1 MRLNKV
7 GTGLKQAM
15 NGRWPRQLCNAAVA
29 GVFLLTG
36 CGFSETDRQSDRDE
50 NATNPGGMTPN
61 RRPLS
66 RVTKSTSFAAVTAEE
81 GRAAEVGRE
90 ILLAGGNATDAAV
103 AMYFALAVT
112 LPSAASLG
120 ASGAC
125 VVHNEKT
132 KKAEAF
138 VFPPI
143 AAPGAVK
150 GTPFSVPV
158 GVRAITLMHVR
169 HGQLRWEQTV
179 SPGERLARFGFPVS
193 RALARDLQAG
203 GSLLGAD
210 AEARRIFGSAGEG
223 TQLMQPD
230 LATVLGAIRQRGG
243 AEFFQGALARTFSEQ
258 VSQAGGSLPVDTL
271 RAAIPIATAPQSVS
285 QYRSRVYVAPSPA
298 AGAAVLAGWNGAQ
311 PAGGTPADSG
321 GFAGFAAVDSKGG
334 AAACELSMGQ
344 LFGARVVV
352 PGSGIMLGS
361 PNPEAASV
369 SPLIIGNPGN
379 GEFTFAGAGGGGP
392 GAAQAVG
399 FVAREV
405 IDNGKNLGSVLAGRR
420 AQGGFV
426 NAIACPSGLRGKPE
440 ACSTGADPAGAGLST
455 LANE

>member
-7 GTGLKQAM
+7 STGLRQAR
-15 NGRWPRQLCNAAVA
+15 NGRRPRQLRNAVLV
-29 GVFLLTG
+29 GVLLLGG
-36 CGFSETDRQSDRDE
+36 CGFSETDRERDRAD
-50 NATNPGGMTPN
+50 NAANPAGLTQNKRTFSPI
-61 RRPLS
+61 
-66 RVTKSTSFAAVTAEE
+66 TKGSSFAATTAEE

-90 ILLAGGNATDAAV
+90 ILEAGGNATDAAV
-103 AMYFALAVT
+103 AMYFALSVT

-125 VVHNEKT
+125 VVHNDKT

-138 VFPPI
+138 VFPPV

-150 GTPFSVPV
+150 GTPFSVPT

-179 SPGERLARFGFPVS
+179 SPAERLARFGFQVS

-203 GSLLGAD
+203 GALLGAD
-210 AEARRIFGSAGEG
+210 AEARRIFGNVSEG
-223 TQLMQPD
+223 ALLTQPE
-230 LATVLGAIRQRGG
+230 LAAVLGGIRQRGG

-258 VSQAGGSLPVDTL
+258 VSQAGGSLPVDAL
-271 RAAIPIATAPQSVS
+271 RAAVPIASAPLSVS
-285 QYRSRVYVAPSPA
+285 HYRSRVYVAPSPA
-298 AGAAVLAGWNGAQ
+298 AGSAVLAGWNGQQ
-311 PAGGTPADSG
+311 PAGGSAVDSG
-321 GFAGFAAVDSKGG
+321 GFAGFAAVDGKGG
-334 AAACELSMGQ
+334 AAACAVSMGQ

-369 SPLIIGNPGN
+369 SPMIIANPGN
-379 GEFTFAGAGGGGP
+379 GEFTFAGAGGGAP
-392 GAAQAVG
+392 TAAQAVG
-399 FVAREV
+399 YVAREV
-405 IDNGKNLGSVLAGRR
+405 IENDRNLATVIANRR

-440 ACSTGADPAGAGLST
+440 ACRTAADPAGAGLST
-455 LANE
+455 IAQ

>member
-1 MRLNKV
+1 MRLIKV
-7 GTGLKQAM
+7 GTGLRQAR
-15 NGRWPRQLCNAAVA
+15 NGWRPRQLCNAALASV
-29 GVFLLTG
+29 LLLSG
-36 CGFSETDRQSDRDE
+36 CGFSETDRARDRAE
-50 NATNPGGMTPN
+50 NAENPAGLAQNKRTFSPT
-61 RRPLS
+61 
-66 RVTKSTSFAAVTAEE
+66 TKGSSFAATTAEE
-81 GRAAEVGRE
+81 SRAAEVGRE
-90 ILLAGGNATDAAV
+90 ILESGGNATDAAV
-103 AMYFALAVT
+103 AMYFALSVT

-125 VVHNEKT
+125 VVHNDKT

-138 VFPPI
+138 IFPPV

-150 GTPFSVPV
+150 GTPFAVPT

-179 SPGERLARFGFPVS
+179 APAERLARFGFPVS

-203 GSLLGAD
+203 GALLGAD
-210 AEARRIFGSAGEG
+210 AEARRIFGNASEG
-223 TQLMQPD
+223 SLLTQPE
-230 LATVLGAIRQRGG
+230 LASVLGSIRQRGG

-258 VSQAGGSLPVDTL
+258 VSQAGGSLPVDSL
-271 RAAIPIATAPQSVS
+271 RAALPIASEPMSVS

-298 AGAAVLAGWNGAQ
+298 AGSSALAGWNGQQ
-311 PAGGTPADSG
+311 PAGGTPVDSG

-334 AAACELSMGQ
+334 AAACAVSMGQ

-369 SPLIIGNPGN
+369 SPLIIANPGN

-392 GAAQAVG
+392 TAAQAVG

-405 IDNGKNLGSVLAGRR
+405 IDNDRNLATVLANRR

-440 ACSTGADPAGAGLST
+440 ACRTGADPAGAGLST
-455 LANE
+455 IAQ

>member
-1 MRLNKV
+1 MR
-7 GTGLKQAM
+7 
-15 NGRWPRQLCNAAVA
+15 NAALI
-29 GVFLLTG
+29 GLFLLTG
-36 CGFSETDRQSDRDE
+36 CGFSETDRQMDRNE
-50 NATNPGGMTPN
+50 NASNPGGLTPN

-66 RVTKSTSFAAVTAEE
+66 RVTKTTSFAATTADES
-81 GRAAEVGRE
+81 RAAEVGRE

-125 VVHNEKT
+125 IVHNDKT

-138 VFPPI
+138 VFPPV

-179 SPGERLARFGFPVS
+179 SPAERLARFGFPVS

-203 GSLLGAD
+203 GALLGAD
-210 AEARRIFGSAGEG
+210 AEARRIFGASGEG
-223 TQLMQPD
+223 TLLVQPD
-230 LATVLGAIRQRGG
+230 LATVLGGIRQRGG
-243 AEFFQGALARTFSEQ
+243 AEFFQGGLARTFSEQ

-271 RAAIPIATAPQSVS
+271 RTAIPISAEPLSVS
-285 QYRSRVYVAPSPA
+285 QYRSRVYVAPAPA
-298 AGAAVLAGWNGAQ
+298 AGASVLTGWNGSQ
-311 PAGGTPADSG
+311 PGGSTPVDSG
-321 GFAGFAAVDSKGG
+321 GFAGFAVVDSKGG
-334 AAACELSMGQ
+334 AAACEMSMGQ

-369 SPLIIGNPGN
+369 SPLIIANPGN
-379 GEFTFAGAGGGGP
+379 GEFTFAGAGGGAAS
-392 GAAQAVG
+392 AAQALG
-399 FVAREV
+399 WVAREV
-405 IDNGKNLGSVLAGRR
+405 IDNGKNLATVLTNRQ

-426 NAIACPSGLRGKPE
+426 NAIACPSGLRGSPE
-440 ACSTGADPAGAGLST
+440 TCRTAADPAGAGLST
-455 LANE
+455 LAIE

>member
-7 GTGLKQAM
+7 GTGLKQAR
-15 NGRWPRQLCNAAVA
+15 NGRRPRQLCNAALI
-29 GVFLLTG
+29 GVFLLAG
-36 CGFSETDRQSDRDE
+36 CGFSETDRARDRAE
-50 NATNPGGMTPN
+50 NAENPAGLAEN
-61 RRPLS
+61 RRGLS
-66 RVTKSTSFAAVTAEE
+66 KVTRGSTFAATTAEE
-81 GRAAEVGRE
+81 GRAAEVGRD
-90 ILLAGGNATDAAV
+90 ILAAGGNATDAAV
-103 AMYFALAVT
+103 AMYFALSVT

-125 VVHNEKT
+125 IVHNDKT
-132 KKAEAF
+132 KQSEAF
-138 VFPPI
+138 VFPPV

-150 GTPFSVPV
+150 GTPFSVPN

-179 SPGERLARFGFPVS
+179 SPAERLARFGFQVS

-210 AEARRIFGSAGEG
+210 AEARRVFGNVSEG
-223 TQLMQPD
+223 SLLTQPE
-230 LATVLGAIRQRGG
+230 LASVLGGIRQRGG

-271 RAAIPIATAPQSVS
+271 RSAVPIASAPVSVS
-285 QYRSRVYVAPSPA
+285 HYRSRVYVAPSPA
-298 AGAAVLAGWNGAQ
+298 AGTSVLAGWNGQQ
-311 PAGGTPADSG
+311 PPGGTPVDSG

-334 AAACELSMGQ
+334 AAACAVSMGQ

-369 SPLIIGNPGN
+369 SPMIIANPGN

-392 GAAQAVG
+392 TAAQAVG
-399 FVAREV
+399 YVAREV
-405 IDNGKNLGSVLAGRR
+405 IDNGRNLATVLANRR

-426 NAIACPSGLRGKPE
+426 NAIACPSGLRGSAE
-440 ACSTGADPAGAGLST
+440 TCRTGADPAGAGLST
-455 LANE
+455 IAQ